1 MNMWCD
7 VTSRSTFRLSAES
20 TQSSRFRLR
29 MGWSTLLRW
38 VRPTTTSSMV
48 PPSPITPQSSCIR
61 VMWSPFETD
70 TSGGIIQMDPY
81 CLRPRDEKL
90 GLLPRVPWWRRFQW
104 SLKTLAWWPSPR
116 GSQSRRQTR
125 ECWAGAR
132 GLTQATKFCQ
142 ILIFM
147 QLSSS
152 WYSVSV
158 SESPVGLVK
167 V

>member
-1 MNMWCD
+1 MRAFPRTCRHSEVVINWVYSHDLNTGLWLVETDHVTWILTCD
-7 VTSRSTFRLSAES
+7 WFTVLNFYVP
-20 TQSSRFRLR
+20 
-29 MGWSTLLRW
+29 TLGYTECIGDRHLRW
-38 VRPTTTSSMV
+38 YYPNGSVLSQAKRQKAGPIATS
-48 PPSPITPQSSCIR
+48 
-61 VMWSPFETD
+61 
-70 TSGGIIQMDPY
+70 
-81 CLRPRDEKL
+81 
-90 GLLPRVPWWRRFQW
+90 WWRRFQW
-104 SLKTLAWWPSPR
+104 SLKTLAWQPSPR